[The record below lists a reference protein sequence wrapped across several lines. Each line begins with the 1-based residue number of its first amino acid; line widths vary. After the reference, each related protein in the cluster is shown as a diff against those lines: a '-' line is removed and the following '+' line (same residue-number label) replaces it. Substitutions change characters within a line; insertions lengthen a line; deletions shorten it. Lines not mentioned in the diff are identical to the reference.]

1 MCAMSRYTVPPVPG
15 LYTVGMGEIAAQG
28 RVGRLLGMNV
38 VVDPSMPTNQG
49 AGANQDPVIVMP
61 ASDQILWES
70 TVPGEAFRETKSD
83 SLAVYPR
90 VFTHVAF
97 TTRYA
102 KSISIINATGLVSPT
117 SES

>member
-1 MCAMSRYTVPPVPG
+1 
-15 LYTVGMGEIAAQG
+15 MGEIAAQG

-70 TVPGEAFRETKSD
+70 TVPRRSVQGNQVG
-83 SLAVYPR
+83 LAGRLPARVHPR
-90 VFTHVAF
+90 RIYHALCEVDLDHQRHRSGQPDIRIVIDFTW
-97 TTRYA
+97 RR
-102 KSISIINATGLVSPT
+102 
-117 SES
+117 